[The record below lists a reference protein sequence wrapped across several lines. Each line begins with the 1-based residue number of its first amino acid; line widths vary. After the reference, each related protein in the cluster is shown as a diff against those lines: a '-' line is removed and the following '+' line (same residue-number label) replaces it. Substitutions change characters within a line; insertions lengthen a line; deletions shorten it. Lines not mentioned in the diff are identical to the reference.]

1 VYWVA
6 LAAFYAGQ
14 GLLAGWIAMRKGR
27 SFGWWWVAGTL
38 AGLAAIA
45 LALVVPRG
53 GEPFRFSA
61 LRALAVFAALVGGTL
76 VLLAVVAEL
85 FG

>member
-1 VYWVA
+1 MYWVA

-27 SFGWWWVAGTL
+27 SFGWWWVGGTL
-38 AGLAAIA
+38 GGLAAIA

>member
-1 VYWVA
+1 VHWVA

-14 GLLAGWIAMRKGR
+14 GLLTGWIAQRKGR
-27 SFGWWWVAGTL
+27 SFGWWWAGGTL
-38 AGLAAIA
+38 GGLAAIT

-61 LRALAVFAALVGGTL
+61 PRALAVFAALVGGSL
-76 VLLAVVAEL
+76 VLLAVAAEL
-85 FG
+85 L